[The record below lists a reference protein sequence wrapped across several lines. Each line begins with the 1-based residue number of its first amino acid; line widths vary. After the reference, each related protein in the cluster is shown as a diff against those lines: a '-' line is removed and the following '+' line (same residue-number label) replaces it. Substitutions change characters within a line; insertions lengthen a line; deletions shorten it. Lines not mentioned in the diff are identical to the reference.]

1 MAVTATAE
9 HATLNKFAWRA
20 KVVFSLALFGF
31 IVGFL
36 AYCKFASNLPVMLN
50 MLGGAIA
57 ANLHLTFLTSA
68 QAWVLVN
75 QKWAAQGLSSGFWS
89 MFKWPII
96 TGAAGAG
103 AMVSLFVAFARS
115 ANVRGNA
122 ANDADDLREE
132 AGDVK
137 RPWE

>member
-20 KVVFSLALFGF
+20 KVVFSLALLGF
-31 IVGFL
+31 IAGFL

-50 MLGGAIA
+50 MLFGAIA
-57 ANLHLTFLTSA
+57 ANLHLTFLTAA
-68 QAWVLVN
+68 QGWVLAN
-75 QKWAAQGLSSGFWS
+75 QKWAAEGFPVGFWQT
-89 MFKWPII
+89 FEWPII
-96 TGAAGAG
+96 AGAAGAG

-115 ANVRGNA
+115 ANVRGNT
-122 ANDADDLREE
+122 ANDADDLRAE